1 MRSGGRGM
9 VLAGAENGVVEM
21 TAILSWLASLLTGP
35 LLNKALEGWKAKL
48 AADNDAER
56 IAAELATREL
66 AVQQREIE
74 VQSEYRVASLG
85 YWYEPDKL
93 MGYAVAV
100 YVGKLL
106 IYDKVLGLGTTDPLG
121 GWIETTAN
129 LIVAS
134 YFAKRTVENALRIF
148 KRS

>member
-1 MRSGGRGM
+1 MM
-9 VLAGAENGVVEM
+9 AV
-21 TAILSWLASLLTGP
+21 LSWLASLLTGP
-35 LLNKALEGWKAKL
+35 LLNKALDAYKARL
-48 AADNDAER
+48 SAGNDADR
-56 IAAELATREL
+56 IAADLATREM

-74 VQSEYRVASLG
+74 VQAQYRIASLG
-85 YWYEPDKL
+85 HWYEPDKL

-106 IYDKVLGLGTTDPLG
+106 IYDKVLGLGITDPLG